1 MTLTH
6 HLRPPPPIPGNAGL
20 RAAQQETLSTPR
32 LRYGAPAR
40 ALFASV
46 DLLYGRRRSLAKFKV
61 LEVLAR
67 VPYQSWE
74 HAGYIAVTNASERPQ
89 TARRMFAE
97 VEASR
102 DQQDNEQW
110 HLLIIEELTRTL
122 EVREGFL
129 RHRVV
134 PRLLAMVYYQLSLV
148 LYLLKPAWSL
158 RLNADFEDHAEHEYA
173 LFVSEH
179 PEFEDLPFDSA
190 FVEDYGRFDS
200 VADLFRQIGR
210 DERRHKEES
219 LAAMARPR
227 LR

>member
-1 MTLTH
+1 MTTTA
-6 HLRPPPPIPGNAGL
+6 LRS
-20 RAAQQETLSTPR
+20 AQQETLDTPR
-32 LRYGAPAR
+32 LHYGLPAR
-40 ALFASV
+40 MLFTAV
-46 DLLYGRRRSLAKFKV
+46 DLIYGKPRSISKFKV

-74 HAGYIAVTNASERPQ
+74 HAGYIALTNASERPR
-89 TARRMFAE
+89 TARQMF
-97 VEASR
+97 EAVQTSR
-102 DQQDNEQW
+102 HQQDNEQW
-110 HLLIIEELTRTL
+110 HLLILEELTRTL
-122 EVREGFL
+122 ELKETFF

-148 LYLLKPAWSL
+148 LYLLQPAWSQ

-179 PEFEDLPFDSA
+179 PELEDMPFDSH

-200 VADLFRQIGR
+200 LADLFRQIGR
-210 DERRHKEES
+210 DERQHKEES